1 MKDKLLRFILP
12 AGLIAVLVITWQL
25 LSDYS
30 IINPALFSSP
40 KDIALAFFDEPGLYN
55 HILSSLYRLFISVII
70 GFPLGALVGI
80 AVSKIRKVSFIE
92 DIISFFMSIPGISW
106 APIFII
112 IMGFGDKTIILVG
125 LITSFFPAL
134 YNMIHGFKA
143 IDRNILRVSE
153 LLEFSILKKIFQ
165 VYIPSTSTYLLV
177 GLKESFARTWR
188 TIIAV
193 EMIAA
198 TLYGLGYMTFDAR
211 ELLNSSTMFLGI
223 VLSGL
228 IYMLIEIFLI
238 GTIEKN
244 TVVKWG
250 MKGQQ

>member
-1 MKDKLLRFILP
+1 MKDKILRFVLP
-12 AGLIAVLVITWQL
+12 MSLVTAIVITWQL
-25 LSDYS
+25 LSSYS

-40 KDIALAFFDEPGLYN
+40 KDVALTFFDEPRLIR
-55 HILSSLYRLFISVII
+55 HILSSVYRLFISVLI
-70 GFPLGALVGI
+70 GFPLGAILGVV
-80 AVSKIRKVSFIE
+80 VSKVKKVSFIE

-106 APIFII
+106 APLLII

-125 LITSFFPAL
+125 IITSFFPAL
-134 YNMIHGFKA
+134 YNMVHGLKA
-143 IDRNILRVSE
+143 TEKNILRVAE
-153 LLEFSILKKIFQ
+153 LLEFSNFKKFFQ
-165 VYIPSTSTYLLV
+165 VYIPSASTYLLV

-223 VLSGL
+223 VMSGL
-228 IYMLIEIFLI
+228 IYMLIEVFII
-238 GTIEKN
+238 GTIEKK
-244 TVVKWG
+244 TVIKWG
-250 MKGQQ
+250 MKGQE